1 MSVQS
6 TRKTD
11 LMVRIVFRGIQYEI
25 PENLTV
31 IQALEHAGHVLTR
44 GCGCR
49 GGVCGACVM
58 AFRMPDDH
66 RLHVG
71 LACQTVAVNGMDIQQ
86 LLYFPATHRGADLS
100 RLKPRL
106 SDLLSI
112 HPEVAKCL
120 GCYTCTKSCPQD
132 IQVGEA
138 MAAVLRED
146 WEVAYQISFECIMC
160 GMCTSRCPAELSP
173 HQILMVVRR
182 LYGRDILPMPE
193 YLNQRLEEIR
203 NGVFNDELQE
213 LRTMDNEAIRER
225 FQRYLEQ
232 SNVGPPKAPGKAG
245 EEDIHRG
252 ERRDRGDDE

>member
-1 MSVQS
+1 MSIHS
-6 TRKTD
+6 TQKTD
-11 LMVRIVFRGIQYEI
+11 PLVHIVFRGIQYEI

-31 IQALEHAGHVLTR
+31 MQALEHTGHFLTR

-58 AFRMPDDH
+58 AFRMPGDH

-71 LACQTVAVNGMDIQQ
+71 LACQTIAVNGMDIQQ

-100 RLKPRL
+100 QLKLGL

-112 HPEVAKCL
+112 HPELARCL
-120 GCYTCTKSCPQD
+120 GCYTCTKSCPQE

-182 LYGRDILPMPE
+182 LYGRDALPIPE
-193 YLNQRLEEIR
+193 YLHQRLEEIHC
-203 NGVFNDELQE
+203 GAFAEE
-213 LRTMDNEAIRER
+213 MKHLRDMKAEAIRER
-225 FQRYLEQ
+225 FQHYLEQ
-232 SNVGPPKAPGKAG
+232 SKVGPPKAPGKAG
-245 EEDIHRG
+245 G
-252 ERRDRGDDE
+252 